1 MPPRS
6 VRLGAGVEV
15 HLQNSF
21 VWQIENIGTHVFISN
36 CKDKSE
42 KCYACS
48 LYSMSYLASQFSG
61 CHCRTSHPLIPF
73 CGVAVV
79 CSLAKLQQGDST
91 VTHYLNF
98 LFRKE
103 SNQYFMTKIP
113 VSQSYSF
120 VQLIFAAVH
129 ILMLLLIPG
138 PCEGQLSVNYST
150 FFKELSIIYL
160 CFHPVMGSHKAPKL
174 SRQKTTLAL
183 RNS

>member
-1 MPPRS
+1 MFSSPTARTKARNIMHVHFTRCHILPVSS
-6 VRLGAGVEV
+6 VAV
-15 HLQNSF
+15 
-21 VWQIENIGTHVFISN
+21 T
-36 CKDKSE
+36 
-42 KCYACS
+42 
-48 LYSMSYLASQFSG
+48 
-61 CHCRTSHPLIPF
+61 CRTSHPLIPF

-79 CSLAKLQQGDST
+79 CSLAKLQQGDSA